1 MTSGQT
7 PAESSGSGSILTP
20 RLIIGLGSLI
30 LLLLFVHQNSAQ
42 AEIGFLWFGVTAPVW
57 AYFLIVFAL
66 GWLAGWV
73 SHGRSRKQ

>member
-1 MTSGQT
+1 MADRQT
-7 PAESSGSGSILTP
+7 PDEGSGSGSFVTP
-20 RLIIGLGSLI
+20 RLLIGLGSLI
-30 LLLLFVHQNSAQ
+30 LLLFFVLQNSAQ